1 MKTPEA
7 IAQMADEPNVE
18 QLKNWRAALIAEKSD
33 LESAIAKL
41 GNKINTLEEGKR
53 IERERGSE

>member
-1 MKTPEA
+1 MKTPES

-41 GNKINTLEEGKR
+41 SDKIKTLEAGKR